1 MKAIQITNFTLTY
14 DGMYFISWEQ
24 YKYRIFLELNTI
36 LKMLA
41 IEGLD
46 YEAVDTLLKNREPIP
61 FRKVTMVVN
70 GRDQGGKLSLRTS
83 ASSDDYVGRR
93 NLFMIAIEL
102 AQMSAEP
109 DTVD

>member
-1 MKAIQITNFTLTY
+1 MKEIQITNFSLTY

-41 IEGLD
+41 LEGLD

-61 FRKVTMVVN
+61 FKKVTMVVN
-70 GRDQGGKLSLRTS
+70 GSNQGGKLSLRNS
-83 ASSDDYVGRR
+83 EFSDDYVGRR
-93 NLFMIAIEL
+93 NLFMIAVEL
-102 AQMSAEP
+102 AKMPA
-109 DTVD
+109 V